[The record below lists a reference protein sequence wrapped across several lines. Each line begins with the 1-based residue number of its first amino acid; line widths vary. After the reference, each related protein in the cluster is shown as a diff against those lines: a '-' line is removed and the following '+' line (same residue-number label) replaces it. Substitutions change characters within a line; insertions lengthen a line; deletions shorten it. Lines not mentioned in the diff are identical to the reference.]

1 MIRLQLLTA
10 GGCSHCAEA
19 KKILQEVKPDFPDL
33 EIEEI
38 NMTTPKGKEM
48 LSKFMVMS
56 APGVI
61 INGELFAQGG
71 LKKAKLVEK
80 LKLNSLRN

>member
-1 MIRLQLLTA
+1 
-10 GGCSHCAEA
+10 
-19 KKILQEVKPDFPDL
+19 LQEVKSDFPDL

-38 NMTTPKGKEM
+38 DMTTPAGKEM
-48 LSKFMVMS
+48 LSEFMVMS
-56 APGVI
+56 SPGVI

-80 LKLNSLRN
+80 LKLDSLRN